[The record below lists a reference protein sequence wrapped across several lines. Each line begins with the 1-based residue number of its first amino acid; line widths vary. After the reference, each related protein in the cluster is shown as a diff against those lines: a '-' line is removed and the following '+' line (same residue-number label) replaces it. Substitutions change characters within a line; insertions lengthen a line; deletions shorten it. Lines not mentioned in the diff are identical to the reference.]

1 MAKKKKKNKVDTR
14 LFIIRNTKKT
24 LKYYFK
30 NILYILF
37 MNFIVFLI
45 YDKIFKNEFMLF
57 VSRFL
62 LIGSMPF
69 YFCTIILPLVAFY
82 TIKVILYTNAIYI
95 VRNGGINDIGD
106 LFSTVTER
114 FLPVF
119 GTFLLYIASILFFSL
134 FLVLPG
140 IATIFY
146 FFFAVYLSA
155 LGDLND
161 GKKFIN
167 GGKALA
173 RSFQLVKKNLIRF
186 SSTITLLAIS
196 AFIIE
201 KTLLFIVKASG
212 IPVDISISKA
222 VLFTALDVIVICG
235 ALLINKFESI
245 ESEYLAET
253 IK

>member
-69 YFCTIILPLVAFY
+69 YFFTIILPLVAFY
-82 TIKVILYTNAIYI
+82 TIKVI
-95 VRNGGINDIGD
+95 
-106 LFSTVTER
+106 
-114 FLPVF
+114 
-119 GTFLLYIASILFFSL
+119 TFLLYIASILFFSL

-173 RSFQLVKKNLIRF
+173 RSFQLVKKNL
-186 SSTITLLAIS
+186 T
-196 AFIIE
+196 FIII
-201 KTLLFIVKASG
+201 TS
-212 IPVDISISKA
+212 
-222 VLFTALDVIVICG
+222 
-235 ALLINKFESI
+235 
-245 ESEYLAET
+245 
-253 IK
+253 

>member
-37 MNFIVFLI
+37 MNFFVFII
-45 YDKIFKNEFMLF
+45 YDKLFRNEFMLF
-57 VSRFL
+57 VGRFL
-62 LIGSMPF
+62 LIGSIPF
-69 YFCTIILPLVAFY
+69 YICTIFLPFVAFY
-82 TIKVILYTNAIYI
+82 TIKVILYSNAIYI

-106 LFSTVTER
+106 LFSTVTDR

-119 GTFLLYIASILFFSL
+119 GTFLLYIATVLFFSL

-140 IATIFY
+140 IASIFY

-161 GKKFIN
+161 GKKFLN

-186 SSTITLLAIS
+186 SLTITLLAIS
-196 AFIIE
+196 AFLIE
-201 KTLLFIVKASG
+201 KTLLIIIQLVG
-212 IPVDISISKA
+212 IPVDISVARA
-222 VLFTALDVIVICG
+222 VLYTALDVIVICG